1 MAQFPYPGKFTFLDV
16 EIPNQNS
23 DRICAISLIVVE
35 EGKEIVRHTELINP
49 QTFFS
54 ATNISVHHIRSK
66 DVQNARTVEEF
77 WKDFS
82 RYFEDPYIL
91 AVEEFWKDFSRYFED
106 PYILAA
112 HNTRSDVTVLNKDL
126 SRFDTQI
133 HSTRFI
139 DTMDIMEQ
147 FYYKGNQKKGDLK
160 LNSIAAHLGI
170 PLDHHDPASD
180 VNCCYE
186 VVRYMANHFDMD
198 LDPFIKELTPPKHFH
213 PHTNEKPDV
222 KAIKA
227 FLWNTRNEISRN
239 AKNTRITEKNAK
251 SKGPP
256 KHFHPHTNEKPDV
269 KAIKAFLWNT
279 RNEISRNA
287 KNTRITEKNAK
298 SKGDDAWKE
307 DDFENMVFFYEVLWN
322 TRNEI
327 SRNAKNTRITEKN
340 AKSKGDDAWKEDD
353 FENMVFFYE
362 VAISKN
368 CVSPLVYLRLAD
380 FYDSLNMRY
389 DALRVLD
396 KGINALKKM
405 NHGWQELAAARFD
418 IRRGNNHPKKND
430 GKGSQP
436 TPKSSSART
445 AKDKK
450 PQTSASKPSEP
461 KKKRFFN
468 KRRNADRSA
477 QS

>member
-91 AVEEFWKDFSRYFED
+91 A
-106 PYILAA
+106 A

-160 LNSIAAHLGI
+160 LNSIATHLGI

-186 VVRYMANHFDMD
+186 VVCYMANHFDMD

-227 FLWNTRNEISRN
+227 F
-239 AKNTRITEKNAK
+239 
-251 SKGPP
+251 
-256 KHFHPHTNEKPDV
+256 
-269 KAIKAFLWNT
+269 
-279 RNEISRNA
+279 
-287 KNTRITEKNAK
+287 
-298 SKGDDAWKE
+298 
-307 DDFENMVFFYEVLWN
+307 LWN